1 MIKQSVEKISEMCHG
16 RIVHR
21 GLKDSIEG
29 ISTDSRTIKSNDLFI
44 PLIGENFDGHDFIQ
58 AACERGASAILKNR
72 DVKVSFDTL
81 DHIYII
87 EVDDTTK
94 ALQDMSKAY
103 KELFS
108 IPFIGITGSNGK
120 TSTKDMISSVL
131 SSKFHVLKNIGN
143 FNNHIG
149 LPLTLFNLDK
159 HHEIAVLEM
168 GMSEFG
174 EIQTL
179 AEIVKPQ
186 VAVITNIG
194 VSHIANLG
202 SRENIMKAKM
212 EISSYLEEGDY
223 LLLNGDNDLLSTL
236 KDQSTS
242 FHKIFFGL
250 KEDNDIY
257 PQNLV
262 SLHEEGYAFDIEV
275 QGKRQ
280 HFIVKQPGIHNVYNA
295 LAAIWVGMHYHMNI
309 DEIRN
314 GLENF
319 IPSKMR
325 MEVHTVNDIKVIND
339 AYNAS
344 PDSMKAALSVLS
356 DMKDRRK
363 IAVLGNMFE
372 LGEFSEEGHREVGA
386 YAADK
391 ADILI
396 TVGEMANW
404 IGEEFAALVT
414 EKEMYQTQSNHEAIE
429 ILEKIINKGDVVL
442 IKGSRGMKMEEIAHY
457 LQERS

>member
-242 FHKIFFGL
+242 FHKIF
-250 KEDNDIY
+250 
-257 PQNLV
+257 LV
-262 SLHEEGYAFDIEV
+262 
-275 QGKRQ
+275 
-280 HFIVKQPGIHNVYNA
+280 
-295 LAAIWVGMHYHMNI
+295 
-309 DEIRN
+309 
-314 GLENF
+314 
-319 IPSKMR
+319 
-325 MEVHTVNDIKVIND
+325 
-339 AYNAS
+339 
-344 PDSMKAALSVLS
+344 
-356 DMKDRRK
+356 
-363 IAVLGNMFE
+363 
-372 LGEFSEEGHREVGA
+372 
-386 YAADK
+386 
-391 ADILI
+391 
-396 TVGEMANW
+396 
-404 IGEEFAALVT
+404 
-414 EKEMYQTQSNHEAIE
+414 
-429 ILEKIINKGDVVL
+429 
-442 IKGSRGMKMEEIAHY
+442 
-457 LQERS
+457 